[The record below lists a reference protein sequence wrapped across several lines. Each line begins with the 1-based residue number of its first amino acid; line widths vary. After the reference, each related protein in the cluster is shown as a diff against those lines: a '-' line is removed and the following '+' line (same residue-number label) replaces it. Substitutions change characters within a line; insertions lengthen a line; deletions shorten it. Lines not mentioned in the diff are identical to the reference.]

1 MRLRSILY
9 GAWYYGVTALLA
21 LLYIPLL
28 AFPRSALRRGI
39 RIWAKTL
46 IWGLRVIGGVR
57 LEVRGLHNIPPGACL
72 IAAKHQS
79 MFDIVPAFAYL
90 PDALFVMK
98 KELMRI
104 PVFGWHNLK
113 QRSIVVD
120 RGGEASAMRKL
131 IADARDRF
139 KEPRQLLIF
148 PEGTRRPPGAEPA
161 YKPGVAGIY
170 RDLETPC
177 VPVATN
183 TGLHINSA
191 GIVTSRGTVVFE
203 VLEPIPAGLKR
214 GDFMRLLQERIET
227 ASDALLKESA
237 LEQTLRR

>member
-1 MRLRSILY
+1 MRSRSILY
-9 GAWYYGVTALLA
+9 GFWYYGLTAALA
-21 LLYIPLL
+21 IIYIPLL
-28 AFPRSALRRGI
+28 ALPRPALRRGI
-39 RIWAKTL
+39 RIWARLL
-46 IWGLRVIGGVR
+46 IWGMRVLGGVR
-57 LEVRGLHNIPPGACL
+57 LEVRGLQNIPPGACL

-79 MFDIVPAFAYL
+79 MFDIIPAFAYL

-113 QRSIVVD
+113 HGTIVVD
-120 RGGEASAMRKL
+120 RAGHATAMRKL

-139 KEPRQLLIF
+139 REPRQLLIF
-148 PEGTRRPPGAEPA
+148 PEGTRRPPGAEPD

-170 RDLETPC
+170 RDLEVPC

-183 TGLHINSA
+183 TGLHVSSS
-191 GIVTSRGTVVFE
+191 GIARSPGTVVWE

-214 GDFMRLLQERIET
+214 ADFMRLLQERIET
-227 ASDALLKESA
+227 ASDALL
-237 LEQTLRR
+237 

>member
-1 MRLRSILY
+1 MRLRSVLY
-9 GAWYYGVTALLA
+9 AIWYYGVTAGLA
-21 LLYIPLL
+21 ILYIPLL
-28 AFPRSALRRGI
+28 VLPRAALRGGI
-39 RIWAKTL
+39 RIWARML

-57 LEVRGLHNIPPGACL
+57 LEVRGLENIPSGACL

-98 KELMRI
+98 KELMGI
-104 PVFGWHNLK
+104 PVFGWHNK
-113 QRSIVVD
+113 KHGTIVVD
-120 RGGEASAMRKL
+120 RSGEAQAMRKL
-131 IADARDRF
+131 INDARDRF

-148 PEGTRRPPGAEPA
+148 PEGTRRPPGAPPD

-170 RDLETPC
+170 RDLQTPC

-183 TGLHINSA
+183 TGLHVSSS
-191 GIVTSRGTVVFE
+191 GIAKSSGVVVYQ

-214 GDFMRLLQERIET
+214 ADFMRVLQERIET
-227 ASDALLKESA
+227 ASDALLPLK
-237 LEQTLRR
+237 

>member
-1 MRLRSILY
+1 MRPRSLLY
-9 GAWYYGVTALLA
+9 AVWYYGLTVVLA
-21 LLYIPLL
+21 ILYLPLL
-28 AFPRSALRRGI
+28 VLPRAVLRQGI
-39 RIWAKTL
+39 RLWARLL

-57 LEVRGLHNIPPGACL
+57 LEVRGLDRIPPGACL

-79 MFDIVPAFAYL
+79 MFDIIPAFAYL

-104 PVFGWHNLK
+104 PVFGWHNRK
-113 QRSIVVD
+113 HGTIVVD
-120 RGGEASAMRKL
+120 RGGEAQAMRKL

-148 PEGTRRPPGAEPA
+148 PEGTRRPPGAEPD

-170 RDLETPC
+170 RDLQTPC

-183 TGLHINSA
+183 TGLHIS
-191 GIVTSRGTVVFE
+191 TSGVAKSSGTVVYE

-214 GDFMRLLQERIET
+214 ADFMRILQERIET
-227 ASDALLKESA
+227 ASNALLPLK
-237 LEQTLRR
+237 

>member
-1 MRLRSILY
+1 MRIRSMLY
-9 GAWYYGVTALLA
+9 GLWYYGVTVVLA
-21 LLYIPLL
+21 ILYIPLL
-28 AFPRSALRRGI
+28 ALPRAALRRGI
-39 RIWAKTL
+39 RIWAKLL
-46 IWGLRVIGGVR
+46 IWGLRVVGGVR
-57 LEVRGLHNIPPGACL
+57 LEVRGLENIPAGACL

-104 PVFGWHNLK
+104 PVFGWHNRK
-113 QRSIVVD
+113 HGSIVVD
-120 RGGEASAMRKL
+120 RAGEAQAMRKL
-131 IADARDRF
+131 ISDARDRF

-148 PEGTRRPPGAEPA
+148 PEGTRRPVGAPPD

-183 TGLHINSA
+183 TGLHIGSS
-191 GIVTSRGTVVFE
+191 GIATSPGVVVYE

-214 GDFMRLLQERIET
+214 ADFMRVLQERIET
-227 ASDALLKESA
+227 ASDALLPLKEREA
-237 LEQTLRR
+237 R